1 MSGIE
6 RTLPA
11 LSHPVE
17 HHPDSSDGAGIGVE
31 YPAGDVDGLGVDGDG
46 KDGEDGEDGEATD

>member
-1 MSGIE
+1 
-6 RTLPA
+6 
-11 LSHPVE
+11 VE